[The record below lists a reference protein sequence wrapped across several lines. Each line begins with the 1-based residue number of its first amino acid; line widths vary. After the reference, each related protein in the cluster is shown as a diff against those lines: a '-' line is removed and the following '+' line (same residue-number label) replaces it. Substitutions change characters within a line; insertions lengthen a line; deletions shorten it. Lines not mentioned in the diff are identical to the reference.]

1 MAFLF
6 CLVRNWAA
14 WTPVFTL
21 EMKKNTSYCLTD
33 MLSLIITRAAWTSV
47 LCEDAFCVV
56 LGLFMLHNLLSG
68 VHAKYGASTFA
79 IANHTSCSEGLPS
92 RHPVSTCASTSSAS
106 PCLPIHVVF
115 SLESS
120 IPRRRFAEAS
130 ATGLSEWGLHG
141 ASPFCARIEESAS
154 LVIRNTFCKVSFCV
168 EAFVWHAAFKQCC
181 SPSWVRT
188 HMH

>member
-1 MAFLF
+1 
-6 CLVRNWAA
+6 
-14 WTPVFTL
+14 
-21 EMKKNTSYCLTD
+21 MKKNTINCLTG
-33 MLSLIITRAAWTSV
+33 MTFVVITRAAWTSV
-47 LCEDAFCVV
+47 LCEDAFYVV
-56 LGLFMLHNLLSG
+56 LGLFMLHNVLSG
-68 VHAKYGASTFA
+68 VHAEYGASTSA
-79 IANHTSCSEGLPS
+79 IANHSSCSEGVPS
-92 RHPVSTCASTSSAS
+92 RHPVSTCASTSFAS
-106 PCLPIHVVF
+106 PCLLIHVVF

-130 ATGLSEWGLHG
+130 AKGLSEWGLHG
-141 ASPFCARIEESAS
+141 ASPFCACIEESAA